1 MISIAIAM
9 MESST
14 MVVPALI
21 AIIATATAIKA
32 DIKSMQKEVI
42 TAIMMMI
49 IFADSAVT
57 ATSIAVVIVAAARLL
72 LL

>member
-1 MISIAIAM
+1 MISIAIMM

-32 DIKSMQKEVI
+32 DIKSKQKEVI
-42 TAIMMMI
+42 TAIMMTI
-49 IFADSAVT
+49 ISADSAVT
-57 ATSIAVVIVAAARLL
+57 VTSIAVAAAAAARLL